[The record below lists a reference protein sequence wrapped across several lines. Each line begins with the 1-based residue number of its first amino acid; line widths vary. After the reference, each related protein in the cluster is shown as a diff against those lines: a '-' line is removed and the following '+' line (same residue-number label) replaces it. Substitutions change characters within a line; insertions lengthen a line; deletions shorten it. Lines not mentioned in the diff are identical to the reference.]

1 MKTRPREPS
10 SPNSSLLLRARATTP
25 PCALGLCG
33 SRSVPERVLPLFLVP
48 LCWVVKS
55 SGFLISG
62 LLRGFDPVGTRISV
76 FFANWQ
82 PCLKGLAR
90 LHLTI
95 QFLHQGS
102 EKVLSPSGG
111 PGPGSEA
118 HASSHLLR
126 RGSAATHSDR
136 GPEPEGEHV
145 RGRHTRSPAKEPLVD
160 LLTGPPLCCSEI
172 PGCWAKADA
181 KRPLPTHPQ
190 ALATCTS
197 LPIPSSHL

>member
-1 MKTRPREPS
+1 MKTHQREPS
-10 SPNSSLLLRARATTP
+10 SPNSSLLLRTRATTP
-25 PCALGLCG
+25 PCVLGLCG
-33 SRSVPERVLPLFLVP
+33 SHSVPERVLPLFLVP

-62 LLRGFDPVGTRISV
+62 LLRGFDPVGTGISV

-102 EKVLSPSGG
+102 EKVHLEDLA
-111 PGPGSEA
+111 PGSEA

-126 RGSAATHSDR
+126 QGSAGTHSDR
-136 GPEPEGEHV
+136 GPEPQGEHI
-145 RGRHTRSPAKEPLVD
+145 RGRHTRSPA
-160 LLTGPPLCCSEI
+160 
-172 PGCWAKADA
+172 
-181 KRPLPTHPQ
+181 
-190 ALATCTS
+190 
-197 LPIPSSHL
+197 